1 MPPGGTDLAG
11 RSSSGLRHAPVDL
24 VGPSPHAGVVN
35 RPTYVIVGAN
45 LAGGRAAVALR
56 DEGFDGNIVLI
67 GAEAYP
73 PYERPPLSKDLL
85 KGARAPES
93 TYLHPMD
100 FYAERQIDLLLGT
113 TVSRI
118 RPQWGG
124 VELGD
129 GSTLAASK
137 VLLTTGARLRRLH
150 VPGVELKGVHYLR
163 DIDDAVAI
171 RDHLQSPA
179 RVTVIGGG
187 FIGAEVAASAREAGC
202 DVTMLETAD
211 LPLRRALGPEIAR
224 FYADVHRRHGVDLL
238 TGTRV
243 VAFEG
248 DGGRVRKVITH
259 EGTAIDTDLV
269 IIGIGTEPAS
279 ELAQGAE
286 IATADGILVDAYCRT
301 SNSNVYAAGDVARH
315 PNRWAAAPV
324 RLEHWQGAQNQAL
337 AAARSMLGHHDPY
350 DEVPWYWSDQFDLNL
365 QIAGIP
371 KPQDAQVL
379 RGDMA
384 EGSFSILY
392 LRDGHIS
399 CIVAVNRPRD
409 VRPAMKLIEASTPV
423 DAGQLADVSVEL
435 RRLVSKPGL
444 QVPRGG
450 TGP

>member
-1 MPPGGTDLAG
+1 MVT
-11 RSSSGLRHAPVDL
+11 
-24 VGPSPHAGVVN
+24 

-73 PYERPPLSKDLL
+73 PYERPPLSKGFLT
-85 KGARAPES
+85 GTTAPES
-93 TYLHPMD
+93 IYLHPLD
-100 FYAERQIDLLLGT
+100 FYAEHQIDLRLGV
-113 TVSRI
+113 TVRRI
-118 RPQWGG
+118 QPQWGS
-124 VELGD
+124 VELDD
-129 GSTLAASK
+129 GSTLAAEQ
-137 VLLTTGARLRRLH
+137 VLLTTGARLRRLD
-150 VPGVELKGVHYLR
+150 VSGAELDGVHYLR

-171 RDHLQSPA
+171 RDHLRSPA
-179 RVTVIGGG
+179 RVTVVGGG
-187 FIGAEVAASAREAGC
+187 FIGAEVAATACENGC
-202 DVTMLETAD
+202 EVTMLETAE

-224 FYADVHRRHGVDLL
+224 FYADVHRRHGVDLR

-248 DGGRVRKVITH
+248 DQGRVRKVITH

-279 ELAQGAE
+279 ELAQSAE

-301 SNSNVYAAGDVARH
+301 SHPHVYAAGDVVRH
-315 PNRWAAAPV
+315 LSRWAATPV

-337 AAARSMLGHHDPY
+337 TAARSMLGHLDPY

-371 KPQDAQVL
+371 RPDDSQVL
-379 RGDMA
+379 RGDMD

-392 LRDGHIS
+392 LRNGHIS

-423 DAGQLADVSVEL
+423 DACELADVSVEL
-435 RRLVSKPGL
+435 RRLVSKPSVS
-444 QVPRGG
+444 VPLGG
-450 TGP
+450 TGA